1 MRGIIIRCEVLYFV
15 TFRKPA
21 STSLILTYP
30 IPPFTTIRGMIANAL
45 GLQQHDHSLQD
56 QIKIGLRVL
65 DAGFKNVEMAKI
77 LKLKEQPRPPGTDYP
92 SSPMFKEYL
101 LKPVYEFFVA
111 GKEQIMKDIHT
122 ALILPQRPL
131 YLGQSDDLIDITTSE
146 LLNIEEKMITEF
158 HTILEGTHADCFI
171 ERVPYTFK
179 ENKGKYS
186 VDYRIISIPKYMEPI
201 KVSAIGYNFNG
212 INVCLF

>member
-45 GLQQHDHSLQD
+45 GL
-56 QIKIGLRVL
+56 
-65 DAGFKNVEMAKI
+65 
-77 LKLKEQPRPPGTDYP
+77 
-92 SSPMFKEYL
+92 
-101 LKPVYEFFVA
+101 
-111 GKEQIMKDIHT
+111 
-122 ALILPQRPL
+122 
-131 YLGQSDDLIDITTSE
+131 
-146 LLNIEEKMITEF
+146 
-158 HTILEGTHADCFI
+158 GTHADCFI